1 MPHEQQPFE
10 LTYPGEPGRIV
21 RGRLVRPDGDGG
33 GGGGRPLPWVLV
45 LHGFKGFMDWGFFPL
60 LARRLADAGLA
71 AVLFNTSGSG
81 IGADLESFTEEG
93 AFARGTLSRQLEDI
107 ALVRGHVL
115 GGAFAGLELSRAGL
129 FGHSRGGGM
138 GLVHAAE
145 TGAYRAVVTWAAMD
159 DADRYGDAVKA
170 AWRRAGM
177 LPVVNSRTG
186 QVLGISVEVLDDFE
200 RHRGRFDI
208 PAACARLA
216 APTLLLHG
224 AEDESVDPRALD
236 RLAAALPRGEALCLP
251 GAGHTFGATHPLG
264 KPTADLELALE
275 KSVAWFQA
283 HLLGGGL

>member
-1 MPHEQQPFE
+1 VPHAQQPFE
-10 LTYPGEPGRIV
+10 LDYPGEPGRIV
-21 RGRLVRPDGDGG
+21 RGRLVRPDGSRSGAA
-33 GGGGRPLPWVLV
+33 LPWVLV
-45 LHGFKGFMDWGFFPL
+45 LHGFKGFMDWGFFPE

-81 IGADLESFTEEG
+81 IGADLESFTEEA

-107 ALVRGHVL
+107 ARVREHVL
-115 GGAFAGLELSRAGL
+115 SGAFDGLDLGRAGL

-145 TGAYRAVVTWAAMD
+145 TGAYRAVVAWAAMD
-159 DADRYGDAVKA
+159 DADRYGGAVKA

-177 LPVVNSRTG
+177 LPVVNTRTG
-186 QVLGISVEVLDDFE
+186 QVLGLSVEVLDDFE
-200 RHRGRFDI
+200 RHRERFDI

-224 AEDESVDPRALD
+224 AEDESVDPAALD
-236 RLAAALPRGEALCLP
+236 RLAAALPRGEAIRLP

-264 KPTADLELALE
+264 KPTPDLELALE
-275 KSVAWFQA
+275 KSVAWFLA
-283 HLLGGGL
+283 HLLGGRQ